1 MPTINSRA
9 WVLNPKFGLEY
20 LSLKQQQLE
29 PPADDEVQLQVQAVS
44 LNYRD
49 LLVIDGKYNPKQPLP
64 LVPCSD
70 AAGQVVAVGSKVSKF
85 AIADKVCPIFAQD
98 WLCGPP
104 NRQNL
109 RSTLGSPR
117 PGTLRTLLNVPEYAL
132 VPLPSQNLWTP
143 SEAATFGC
151 AGVTA
156 FNALA
161 GLTPGQTVV
170 VLGTGGVSIFALQMA
185 KAMGARVAVTSS
197 SDEKLQRAIELGAD
211 FTVNYRRHEEWSRQ
225 ILDWTEREGVDRVI
239 EVGGAGTIAQ
249 SLRCLKPGGQAAM
262 IGVLA
267 GTTEP
272 LSLLPLLMQQ
282 LTIRGVIVGNRQDFE
297 NCLAFAAQHRL
308 QPVVDQRFKFEEAPQ
323 ALAYLRAAQHLG
335 KVVIEVDGS

>member
-1 MPTINSRA
+1 MSTANSRA
-9 WVLNPKFGLEY
+9 WVLNPKFGVEH
-20 LSLKQQQLE
+20 LSLQQQELQA
-29 PPADDEVQLQVQAVS
+29 PADDEVQLQVQAVS

-64 LVPCSD
+64 LIPCSD

-85 AIADKVCPIFAQD
+85 AISDRVCPIFAQD
-98 WLCGPP
+98 WLAGPP
-104 NRQNL
+104 TRHNL

-117 PGTLRTLLNVPEYAL
+117 PGTLRTLLNVPEHAL
-132 VPLPSQNLWTP
+132 VPLPQNLWTP
-143 SEAATFGC
+143 SQAATFGC

-161 GLTPGQTVV
+161 GLTPGETVV
-170 VLGTGGVSIFALQMA
+170 VLGAGGVSIFALQMA
-185 KAMGARVAVTSS
+185 KAMGARVAITSS
-197 SDEKLQRAIELGAD
+197 SDEKLKRAVDLGAD
-211 FTVNYRRHEEWSRQ
+211 FTVNYRNHQEWNRQ

-249 SLRCLKPGGQAAM
+249 SIRCLKPGGQAAM

-267 GTTEP
+267 GSTEP
-272 LSLLPLLMQQ
+272 LNLLPLLMQQ

-323 ALAYLRAAQHLG
+323 ALAYLAAAKHFG